1 MPTSL
6 PLPRYTHTTYHT
18 SCRGADFFFF
28 YCSVTAG
35 FREQETNCSS
45 LNMSPIQRERTE
57 RHRRTFFISHTVF
70 KFRQQN
76 HLVRFRRKTS
86 WFGLRSVCVHR
97 ITYVTYVMYWKP
109 EEAPFVT
116 MATVR
121 DQVNRWRLYLKLH
134 KVSKTVNKSA
144 DSVWA
149 CLSGTTRLSSGLHF
163 QATKALNTER
173 PLGSSS
179 KNLAVPHAMNKT
191 ICDCFF
197 SVLASSPWN

>member
-18 SCRGADFFFF
+18 SCRGADFFFLLLLRDSWF
-28 YCSVTAG
+28 PRAGDKLLCAQHVTY
-35 FREQETNCSS
+35 
-45 LNMSPIQRERTE
+45 TE
-57 RHRRTFFISHTVF
+57 REDRETVFISHTVF

-76 HLVRFRRKTS
+76 HLVRFRTKTS

-97 ITYVTYVMYWKP
+97 ITYVTYVMYWEP